1 MVERHKV
8 RRICDAPKAFIPFDP
23 SFLFNPLFHKVM
35 KQLFFILYI
44 QAMRIELLIFGI
56 TAFIIANIYTDGK
69 YWKLLQTNQKYYK
82 MAGVALGGLMIYV
95 LFKKFPSKAHEII
108 RGSNEYMKYLPV
120 DKETMGMLNP
130 ILDFTSKQNMYNE
143 NAGMMPILPLGQ
155 DRSTEILMN
164 SGRQTGGGV
173 AGEKPKATKRSVSET
188 KKKFVAS
195 RQNWKCGDCNE
206 QLSAWFEVDH
216 KVRLEYGGSNHV
228 DNLVALCRECH
239 GRKTTMENL

>member
-1 MVERHKV
+1 
-8 RRICDAPKAFIPFDP
+8 
-23 SFLFNPLFHKVM
+23 M

-95 LFKKFPSKAHEII
+95 LFKKFPSKAHDII

-143 NAGMMPILPLGQ
+143 NAGMMPILPLGR

-173 AGEKPKATKRSVSET
+173 LGEKPKATKRSVSET